1 MSAGKGDKLRKGA
14 NLPSYWE
21 NYDKIFSKTKKT
33 ISSPMKIIKTD
44 GCTAYGWT
52 FDGKDLQEI
61 SAEEQEKIFDF
72 LCLKFKEQM
81 KDGCRSIT
89 DFVEV
94 FFYDEFESDEYP
106 CGQCGDYVSTTTWQF
121 DI

>member
-44 GCTAYGWT
+44 GCTVHNWT

-61 SAEEQEKIFDF
+61 SLEEQEKIFDF

-94 FFYDEFESDEYP
+94 FFYDEFESDESP
-106 CGQCGDYVSTTTWQF
+106 CDQCGDYVSTTTWE
-121 DI
+121 I